1 MERDIVTRI
10 EKMIIRRKIT
20 LKKLNKRYEVFGTF
34 CHYVFDYILTW
45 RYNAHIKKLHIE
57 YI

>member
-10 EKMIIRRKIT
+10 EKMIIR
-20 LKKLNKRYEVFGTF
+20 KKKTFKKFHKRYEVFGTL
-34 CHYVFDYILTW
+34 CRYVLDCLLTW
-45 RYNAHIKKLHIE
+45 QYNAHIKKLHVV